1 MLDNLETRIVTVLD
15 GVAKND
21 RTEGGLSNKL
31 WTQQIK
37 EGLCALGKVLG
48 YGVSA
53 AGCKGAHTGEWM
65 FDLMW
70 AGGDKDHFQ
79 EMPLAM
85 ECEWSTD
92 IDQIFWDFE
101 KLLIA
106 KAPHKLF
113 VFQQG
118 ADNEVEHVAK
128 ELTAAVHRFRTKLPE
143 ERYLIAGWSSERKGF
158 IYHVALG

>member
-21 RTEGGLSNKL
+21 RTEGGLSNRL
-31 WTQQIK
+31 WTKQIK
-37 EGLCALGKVLG
+37 EGLCALGQVLG

-53 AGCKGAHTGEWM
+53 AGCKDADTGEWM

-70 AGGDKDHFQ
+70 GDGDKDHFL

-106 KAPHKLF
+106 KASHKLF
-113 VFQQG
+113 VFQQ
-118 ADNEVEHVAK
+118 DTDKEVEYVAK
-128 ELTAAVHRFRTKLPE
+128 ELTVAVHRFRTRLLE
-143 ERYLIAGWSSERKGF
+143 ERYLLAGWSSGQKSF
-158 IYHVALG
+158 IYNVAIG